1 MPVCNHC
8 DRSFVD
14 KNALRMHTE
23 SKHEIECTY
32 CDRTFRT
39 SDGRDQHE
47 RTKHKFPCNTCNREF
62 SSRESLDQHEEA
74 KHKFHC
80 NICNREFGSRESLDQ
95 HEEAKHKFH
104 CNICNR
110 ELTSVGAL
118 IQHQNAKHA
127 PRPHASSYLFSLPP
141 YVQAATPAPVEQ
153 PNVNVL
159 DALST
164 RESTPDGEDVL
175 MTQPPKVQVTA
186 PKSVANFACG
196 TCGEPFAT
204 ILAMDAHE
212 SQHRPDTCACPI
224 CERADRPCNCIICK
238 RTSTLTG
245 LVNEEPLDRVM
256 SGESEETTLSAD
268 SLGGIEPKAVEDSLV
283 GSCDLVMTPESQGV
297 TDPSVDCSVPAHDMD
312 SRDKQPLPEP
322 EREVYGEYSHDLTPA
337 HAPLPP
343 RHKHNNL
350 DDPTCLSEVTMNLS
364 EECSITN
371 LQLGF
376 APMECDTIPCDLNVL
391 EQHSALNAHA
401 IVQDPIVYEL
411 MRPSQPDVSLDL
423 TNSQSQDHDMSLP
436 EASDEQPIVLDMDM
450 SHEQVDNPPE
460 CDPCI
465 PGLEPD
471 LTSSSHSTDSPADGT
486 LVLATSIPVPIR
498 SPQFIGSPQVCTSDF
513 EPPAEL
519 GDPFT
524 RNLVPSPT
532 PSEHGSFRPP
542 SITQDDH
549 SHSGS
554 RPLLSPLTSEGSA
567 GYFSDADRSSTPS
580 SPLSDHSVVFVSADS
595 IPEYVRENRAYLVA
609 TSAPSRPSSAT
620 SSCVHLPS
628 VVTSSDSLPL
638 QQDQNDRAEVPPA
651 DLPSTNGQSHLYCRV
666 CLRDPCDDLTATMC
680 GHVFC
685 NRCIIDAVM
694 ARSACPVCTAPTL
707 LYCLFRLDI

>member
-1 MPVCNHC
+1 
-8 DRSFVD
+8 
-14 KNALRMHTE
+14 MHTE
-23 SKHEIECTY
+23 SKHEIECNY

-47 RTKHKFPCNTCNREF
+47 RTKHSFDCNICNRQF
-62 SSRESLDQHEEA
+62 SSREALDQHEEA
-74 KHKFHC
+74 KHPPGYECRYCDK
-80 NICNREFGSRESLDQ
+80 EFASD
-95 HEEAKHKFH
+95 
-104 CNICNR
+104 
-110 ELTSVGAL
+110 GAR

-141 YVQAATPAPVEQ
+141 YVQAAKPAPVEQ
-153 PNVNVL
+153 PNVNVVL

-164 RESTPDGEDVL
+164 QESIPECSDGEDIL
-175 MTQPPKVQVTA
+175 MTQSPMVEVTA
-186 PKSVANFACG
+186 SKPMANFTCG

-204 ILAMDAHE
+204 ILALAAHE
-212 SQHRPDTCACPI
+212 SQHKSDTCACPI

-245 LVNEEPLDRVM
+245 LVNEKPLDRAM
-256 SGESEETTLSAD
+256 SGEPEDTTLSAD
-268 SLGGIEPKAVEDSLV
+268 SLGGIEPKVVEDSLV
-283 GSCDLVMTPESQGV
+283 GSCDLVMTLDPQGA
-297 TDPSVDCSVPAHDMD
+297 TDPSVDRSVPAHDMD
-312 SRDKQPLPEP
+312 LQNEQPSLEP
-322 EREVYGEYSHDLTPA
+322 EREVYGEHSHDLTPT
-337 HAPLPP
+337 HIPLPP
-343 RHKHNNL
+343 RHNHDSL
-350 DDPTCLSEVTMNLS
+350 DDSTCLSEVAMNLT
-364 EECSITN
+364 EECSITH

-376 APMECDTIPCDLNVL
+376 APMECDTLPCGVNMLD
-391 EQHSALNAHA
+391 QHSALDARA
-401 IVQDPIVYEL
+401 IMQDPTVYGRMHL
-411 MRPSQPDVSLDL
+411 SQPDVSLDL
-423 TNSQSQDHDMSLP
+423 TNLQSQYHNMSPP
-436 EASDEQPIVLDMDM
+436 EASNEQPIVLDMDM
-450 SHEQVDNPPE
+450 SHKQVDNPPE
-460 CDPCI
+460 CDSCI

-471 LTSSSHSTDSPADGT
+471 ISSSSHSTDSLADST
-486 LVLATSIPVPIR
+486 LVSATLIAMQVR
-498 SPQFIGSPQVCTSDF
+498 SPQFIGSPQVCTSEL
-513 EPPAEL
+513 EPLAES
-519 GDPFT
+519 GDSFT
-524 RNLVPSPT
+524 RNLIPSPT

-542 SITQDDH
+542 SIAQDDH

-554 RPLLSPLTSEGSA
+554 RPLPSPPTSEGSA

-651 DLPSTNGQSHLYCRV
+651 DSPCTNGQSPLYCRV
-666 CLRDPCDDLTATMC
+666 CLRDPCDDPTATMC
-680 GHVFC
+680 GHIFC

>member
-1 MPVCNHC
+1 
-8 DRSFVD
+8 
-14 KNALRMHTE
+14 MHTE

-47 RTKHKFPCNTCNREF
+47 RTKHN
-62 SSRESLDQHEEA
+62 
-74 KHKFHC
+74 FHC
-80 NICNREFGSRESLDQ
+80 NICNRQFGSRESLDK
-95 HEEAKHKFH
+95 HKEAKHSGYE
-104 CNICNR
+104 CRYCDR
-110 ELTSVGAL
+110 EFTSDGAR

-127 PRPHASSYLFSLPP
+127 PRPHAPSYLLSPPP

-153 PNVNVL
+153 PNVNVVL
-159 DALST
+159 DTLST
-164 RESTPDGEDVL
+164 RDSTPAHSDGEDVL
-175 MTQPPKVQVTA
+175 MTQSPKVQATV
-186 PKSVANFACG
+186 PRPVANFACG
-196 TCGEPFAT
+196 SCGEPFAT
-204 ILAMDAHE
+204 ILALVAHE

-245 LVNEEPLDRVM
+245 LVNEKPIDRVM
-256 SGESEETTLSAD
+256 IGEPEEITLSAD
-268 SLGGIEPKAVEDSLV
+268 SLGSIEPKAVEDSLV
-283 GSCDLVMTPESQGV
+283 GSCDLVMTLESQGV
-297 TDPSVDCSVPAHDMD
+297 TDPSVDRSVPASGMD
-312 SRDKQPLPEP
+312 LQDEQPLPEP
-322 EREVYGEYSHDLTPA
+322 EREVYGEHNLTPT
-337 HAPLPP
+337 HTPLPP
-343 RHKHNNL
+343 RHMHDSL
-350 DDPTCLSEVTMNLS
+350 DDSTCLSEVAMNLT

-376 APMECDTIPCDLNVL
+376 APMECDTIPCDLNVD
-391 EQHSALNAHA
+391 QHSALNAHA
-401 IVQDPIVYEL
+401 IVQDPTVYECI
-411 MRPSQPDVSLDL
+411 RPSQPDVSLDL
-423 TNSQSQDHDMSLP
+423 TNSQNQDHDMSPP
-436 EASDEQPIVLDMDM
+436 EASNEQPIVLDLDA

-471 LTSSSHSTDSPADGT
+471 ITSSSHSTDSPADGT
-486 LVLATSIPVPIR
+486 LVSATLIPVRTR
-498 SPQFIGSPQVCTSDF
+498 SPQFIASPQVCTSEF
-513 EPPAEL
+513 EPPTES

-554 RPLLSPLTSEGSA
+554 RLLLSPLTSEGST

-609 TSAPSRPSSAT
+609 TSAPSRSSSAT

-638 QQDQNDRAEVPPA
+638 QQDQNDRAEAAPA
-651 DLPSTNGQSHLYCRV
+651 DLPSANAQSHLYCRV

-685 NRCIIDAVM
+685 NRCIVDAVM
-694 ARSACPVCTAPTL
+694 ARSACPVCTTPTL